1 MNSASA
7 KRGGAL
13 ISSASVADQYQKAI
27 VALIVKMCAE
37 SERELRAMFSDP
49 GYAMD
54 AVDGNPASRAR
65 IIINYLKRK
74 YGKYFTKLAQVAT
87 DRMIRQTIKHSSVTL
102 GISLKEIAKDLEL
115 DPAFLNSGRLRE
127 IVLASTQEA
136 AQLIKTIPEQY
147 LSQVQGQVMRS
158 ITTGTGLQTLVPFM
172 REKYGQNVR
181 KARSVAHDQTRKA
194 YSSISNARM
203 QSAGIEEF
211 EWCHSHGGKTPRPQH
226 LGWNGKTFR
235 FDKPP
240 VDDVFGAVLPGIAIN
255 CRCFAR
261 PVLKFGYKDNDSG
274 PDTVEGTKPRVA
286 AV

>member
-1 MNSASA
+1 MNSASV

-13 ISSASVADQYQKAI
+13 ISSASIADQYQKVI
-27 VALIVKMCAE
+27 VALVKKMAEE
-37 SERELRAMFSDP
+37 SEKELRKMFNDP

-74 YGKYFTKLAQVAT
+74 YGKYFNRLAQVAT
-87 DRMIRQTIKHSSVTL
+87 ERMIKQTIKHSTVTL
-102 GISLKEIAKDLEL
+102 NMSLKDIAKDLEL

-127 IVLASTQEA
+127 IVTASTQEA

-158 ITTGTGLQTLVPFM
+158 ITTGSGLQTLVPFL

-181 KARSVAHDQTRKA
+181 KARNVAHDQTRKV

-203 QSAGIEEF
+203 VNAGVEEF
-211 EWCHSHGGKTPRPQH
+211 EWCHSHGGKTPRQQH
-226 LGWNGKTFR
+226 LDWNGKVFR

-240 VDDVFGAVLPGIAIN
+240 VDDSFGAVLPGIAIN

-261 PVLKFGYKDNDSG
+261 PILNFGLKDG
-274 PDTVEGTKPRVA
+274 
-286 AV
+286 

>member
-13 ISSASVADQYQKAI
+13 ISSASIADQYQKAI
-27 VALIVKMCAE
+27 VALVERMSGEA
-37 SERELRAMFSDP
+37 ERELKKMFNDP

-54 AVDGNPASRAR
+54 AVDGNPVSRAR

-74 YGKYFTKLAQVAT
+74 YGRYFTKLAQVAT
-87 DRMIRQTIKHSSVTL
+87 ERMIKQTIKHSTVTL
-102 GISLKEIAKDLEL
+102 NMSLREVAKDLEL
-115 DPAFLNSGRLRE
+115 DPSFLNSGRLRE
-127 IVLASTQEA
+127 IVMASTQEA

-158 ITTGTGLQTLVPFM
+158 ITTGSGLKTLMPFM

-194 YSSISNARM
+194 YSQISNSRM
-203 QSAGIEEF
+203 QAAGVEEF
-211 EWCHSHGGKTPRPQH
+211 EWCHSHGGKTPRQQH
-226 LGWNGKTFR
+226 LNWNGKTFR

-240 VDDVFGAVLPGIAIN
+240 VDDRFGPVLPGIAIN

-261 PVLKFGYKDNDSG
+261 PILNFGLKDG
-274 PDTVEGTKPRVA
+274 
-286 AV
+286 

>member
-1 MNSASA
+1 MSLDS

-13 ISSASVADQYQKAI
+13 ISSASIADQYQKAV

-37 SERELRAMFSDP
+37 SERELKAMFNDP

-74 YGKYFTKLAQVAT
+74 YSKYFAKLAQVAT
-87 DRMIRQTIKHSSVTL
+87 ERMIRQTIKHSTVTV
-102 GISLKEIAKDLEL
+102 GMSLREIAKDLEL

-127 IVLASTQEA
+127 IVIASTQEA

-158 ITTGTGLQTLVPFM
+158 ITTGGGLATLVPFL

-194 YSSISNARM
+194 YSNISNARM
-203 QSAGIEEF
+203 VDAGVQEF

-240 VDDVFGAVLPGIAIN
+240 VDDTFGAVLPGIAIN

-261 PVLKFGYKDNDSG
+261 PILNFGVKD
-274 PDTVEGTKPRVA
+274 E
-286 AV
+286 

>member
-1 MNSASA
+1 MKSASA

-13 ISSASVADQYQKAI
+13 ISSASIADQYQKTI
-27 VALIVKMCAE
+27 IALVKRMADE
-37 SERELRAMFSDP
+37 TEREFRKMFNDP

-74 YGKYFTKLAQVAT
+74 YAKYFNKLAQVAT
-87 DRMIRQTIKHSSVTL
+87 DRMIRQTVRHSTVTL
-102 GISLKEIAKDLEL
+102 KMSLKEIAKEIEL

-127 IVLASTQEA
+127 IVMASTQEA
-136 AQLIKTIPEQY
+136 AQLIKTLPETY

-158 ITTGTGLQTLVPFM
+158 ITSGSGLSTLVPFL
-172 REKYGQNVR
+172 RDKYGQNVR

-194 YSSISNARM
+194 YSIISNARM

-211 EWCHSHGGKTPRPQH
+211 EWCHSHGGKTPRQQH
-226 LGWNGKTFR
+226 LDWNGKTFR
-235 FDKPP
+235 FDNPP
-240 VDDVFGAVLPGIAIN
+240 VDDRFGAVLPGIAIN

-261 PVLKFGYKDNDSG
+261 PILNFGQKD
-274 PDTVEGTKPRVA
+274 A
-286 AV
+286 

>member
-13 ISSASVADQYQKAI
+13 ISSASIADQYQKAI
-27 VALIVKMCAE
+27 VALVKKMAEE
-37 SERELRAMFSDP
+37 SEKELRKMFNDP

-74 YGKYFTKLAQVAT
+74 YGKYFNRLAQVAT
-87 DRMIRQTIKHSSVTL
+87 ERMIRQTIRHSTVTL
-102 GISLKEIAKDLEL
+102 NMSLKDIAKDLNL

-127 IVLASTQEA
+127 IVTASTQEA

-158 ITTGTGLQTLVPFM
+158 ITTGSGLQTLVPFL

-181 KARSVAHDQTRKA
+181 KARNVAHDQTRKV

-203 QSAGIEEF
+203 VNAGVEEF
-211 EWCHSHGGKTPRPQH
+211 EWCHSHGGKTPRQQH
-226 LGWNGKTFR
+226 MDWNGKTFR

-240 VDDVFGAVLPGIAIN
+240 VDDRFGAVLPGIAIN

-261 PVLKFGYKDNDSG
+261 PILNFGLKDG
-274 PDTVEGTKPRVA
+274 
-286 AV
+286 

>member
-1 MNSASA
+1 MNSVSS

-13 ISSASVADQYQKAI
+13 ISSASIADQYEKAI
-27 VALIVKMCAE
+27 VALLRKMTE
-37 SERELRAMFSDP
+37 ETVTELRAMFDDP

-74 YGKYFTKLAQVAT
+74 YGKYFNKLAQVAT
-87 DRMIRQTIKHSSVTL
+87 ERMIRQTVKHSTVTV
-102 GISLKEIAKDLEL
+102 GMSLREIAKDLEL
-115 DPAFLNSGRLRE
+115 DPAFLNSGRLKE
-127 IVLASTQEA
+127 IVTASTQEA

-158 ITTGTGLQTLVPFM
+158 ITTGSGLQTLVPFL

-181 KARSVAHDQTRKA
+181 KARQVAHDQTRKA

-203 QSAGIEEF
+203 VDAGIEEF
-211 EWCHSHGGKTPRPQH
+211 EWCHSHGGKVPRKQH
-226 LGWNGKTFR
+226 LDWNGKTFR

-240 VDDVFGAVLPGIAIN
+240 VDDAFGAVLPGIAIN

-261 PVLKFGYKDNDSG
+261 PILNFGSKDA
-274 PDTVEGTKPRVA
+274 T
-286 AV
+286 

>member
-13 ISSASVADQYQKAI
+13 ISSASIADQYQKAI
-27 VALIVKMCAE
+27 IALIRKMHDDAD
-37 SERELRAMFSDP
+37 REFRRMFNDP

-54 AVDGNPASRAR
+54 AIDGNPASRAR

-74 YGKYFTKLAQVAT
+74 YGKYFNKLAQVAT
-87 DRMIRQTIKHSSVTL
+87 DRMIRQTIRHSTVTL
-102 GISLKEIAKDLEL
+102 NMSLKEIAKDLEL
-115 DPAFLNSGRLRE
+115 SPEFLKSGRLKE
-127 IVLASTQEA
+127 IVMASTQEA

-158 ITTGTGLQTLVPFM
+158 ITNGTGLETLVPFL

-181 KARSVAHDQTRKA
+181 KARNVAHDQTRKA

-211 EWCHSHGGKTPRPQH
+211 EWCHSHGGKTQRKQH
-226 LGWNGKTFR
+226 LEWNGKTFR
-235 FDKPP
+235 FDDPP
-240 VDDVFGAVLPGIAIN
+240 KDEQFGPVLPGIAIN

-261 PVLKFGYKDNDSG
+261 PILKFGYKDAS
-274 PDTVEGTKPRVA
+274 
-286 AV
+286 

>member
-1 MNSASA
+1 MNSASV

-13 ISSASVADQYQKAI
+13 ISSASIADQYQKAI
-27 VALIVKMCAE
+27 VALVKKMAEE
-37 SERELRAMFSDP
+37 SEKELRKMFNDP

-74 YGKYFTKLAQVAT
+74 YGKYFNRLAQVAT
-87 DRMIRQTIKHSSVTL
+87 ERMIKQTIKHSTVTL
-102 GISLKEIAKDLEL
+102 NMSLKDIAKDLEL

-127 IVLASTQEA
+127 IVTASTQEA

-158 ITTGTGLQTLVPFM
+158 ITTGSGLQTLVPFL

-181 KARSVAHDQTRKA
+181 KARNVAHDQTRKV

-203 QSAGIEEF
+203 VNAGVEEF
-211 EWCHSHGGKTPRPQH
+211 EWCHSHGGKTPRQQH
-226 LGWNGKTFR
+226 LDWNGKVFR

-240 VDDVFGAVLPGIAIN
+240 VDDSFGAVLPGIAIN

-261 PVLKFGYKDNDSG
+261 PILNFGLKDG
-274 PDTVEGTKPRVA
+274 
-286 AV
+286 

>member
-1 MNSASA
+1 MNSVSA

-13 ISSASVADQYQKAI
+13 ISSASIADQYQKAI
-27 VALIVKMCAE
+27 IALVKKMCEEA
-37 SERELRAMFSDP
+37 ERELVRMFDDP

-54 AVDGNPASRAR
+54 AVDGNPVSRAR

-74 YGKYFTKLAQVAT
+74 YGKYFNKLAQAAT
-87 DRMIRQTIKHSSVTL
+87 DRMIRQTIRHSTVTL
-102 GISLKEIAKDLEL
+102 SISLKEVAKDLEL

-127 IVLASTQEA
+127 IVMAATQEA
-136 AQLIKTIPEQY
+136 SQLIKTIPEQY

-158 ITTGTGLQTLVPFM
+158 ITSGSGQATLVPFL

-194 YSSISNARM
+194 YSTISNARM

-211 EWCHSHGGKTPRPQH
+211 EWCHSHGGKVPRQQH
-226 LGWNGKTFR
+226 LDWNGKTFR

-240 VDDVFGAVLPGIAIN
+240 IDDTFGAVLPGIAIN

-261 PVLKFGYKDNDSG
+261 PILNFGNKDAS
-274 PDTVEGTKPRVA
+274 
-286 AV
+286 